1 MNESILLVVFLGLM
15 AGFLGCSGSSPD
27 LLTTSNSLKNVS
39 NGLLPNAPQSGTVQI
54 SIPVDTSIFN
64 NCTGELVDL
73 VGTDHLIVHQT
84 IQNNNINLNFSEN
97 FKDIVGTGETS
108 GDSYATTSTLHDHVT
123 VHKGQSVSAQQKIVM
138 TGPTTQLTIFLQ
150 LHITI
155 SANGTVSAFLDGFTS
170 TCVSLI

>member
-1 MNESILLVVFLGLM
+1 MNKSILLVVFLGLM
-15 AGFLGCSGSSPD
+15 ASFLGCSGGSPD
-27 LLTTSNSLKNVS
+27 LVTTSNSAPAATNQLQ
-39 NGLLPNAPQSGTVQI
+39 PNAPQSGTVQI

-64 NCTGELVDL
+64 DCTGELVDL
-73 VGTDHLIVHQT
+73 VGTDHLLVHQT
-84 IQNNNINLNFSEN
+84 IQGNNVNVNFSEN
-97 FKDIVGTGETS
+97 FKDIVGIGETS

-123 VHKGQSVSAQQKIVM
+123 VHKGQSASAQQKIVM

-155 SANGTVSAFLDGFTS
+155 SANGDVTAFLDSFSS

>member
-1 MNESILLVVFLGLM
+1 MYKSILRIVFLVLVVIFS
-15 AGFLGCSGSSPD
+15 ACSGSSPD
-27 LLTTSNSLKNVS
+27 LLTTSNSAPVIS
-39 NGLLPNAPQSGTVQI
+39 NQLLPSAPQSGTVQI

-64 NCTGELVDL
+64 DCTGELVHL

-84 IQNNNINLNFSEN
+84 IQGNNINLNFSEN
-97 FKDIVGTGETS
+97 FKDIVGIGETS
-108 GDSYATTSTLHDHVT
+108 GDSYATTSTLHDHVN

-138 TGPTTQLTIFLQ
+138 TGPTTQLTVLLQ

-155 SANGTVSAFLDGFTS
+155 SANGDVTAFLDSFTS